1 MPSVIDICNQAL
13 DLLGAS
19 TITALTDSTKEA
31 RLCNRNFTSVHDQVL
46 ELHTWNDAI
55 NRAEITADASAPA
68 FGFTYQYTMPTD
80 PYCLRVLSFWNS
92 NVDSEVAAYDSQV
105 MYKIEGRKILSNE
118 GTCKI
123 TFIGRTTAIGTGT
136 TELNYDKLLISCI
149 AHALASEIA
158 YAITGS
164 NSIKQQMY
172 QLTQAKISEARSMDA
187 MEGYPEK
194 IIADDFVNIRF

>member
-1 MPSVIDICNQAL
+1 MPSVVDICNEAM
-13 DLLGAS
+13 DLLGAA
-19 TITALTDSTKEA
+19 TITSLTENSKEA
-31 RLCNRNFTSVHDQVL
+31 RLCNRRFETVRDAVL
-46 ELHTWNDAI
+46 RSHPWNTAVT
-55 NRAEITADASAPA
+55 RAEIARDSTAPA

-92 NVDSEVAAYDSQV
+92 NVDNEVAAYDSQV

-123 TFIGRTTAIGTGT
+123 TYIGRVTD
-136 TELNYDKLLISCI
+136 TEQFDPMLSNTI
-149 AHALASEIA
+149 AHRLAAETA

-164 NSIKQQMY
+164 TTVAQQM
-172 QLTQAKISEARSMDA
+172 QALYEQRLREARSMDG
-187 MEGYPEK
+187 MEGYPDK